1 MVLNIAP
8 SYIYKNAEVVLIVE
22 DNAITTAQI
31 HMDGEC
37 VSSMDIADENGNDI
51 LFTPKNRTAVL
62 KIMFKEVDRLLA
74 EDDREM
80 ALDMSLVYR

>member
-8 SYIYKNAEVVLIVE
+8 TYIYKNAEVILIVE

-37 VSSMDIADENGNDI
+37 VSSMDITDENGNDI
-51 LFTPKNRTAVL
+51 MFTPKNRTMVL
-62 KIMFKEVDRLLA
+62 KSMFKEIDRLLE
-74 EDDREM
+74 EDGREV
-80 ALDMSLVYR
+80 ATDMSKVYR

>member
-8 SYIYKNAEVVLIVE
+8 SYIYKNAEVILIVE

-37 VSSMDIADENGNDI
+37 VSSMDITDENGNDI
-51 LFTPKNRTAVL
+51 MFTPKNRTMVL
-62 KIMFKEVDRLLA
+62 KSMFKEIDRLLE
-74 EDDREM
+74 EDGREV
-80 ALDMSLVYR
+80 ATDMSKVYR